1 MLALHSEPPHKVAMR
16 SLLACVAAVAALL
29 TQTAAAQPAPAQ
41 PATTA
46 DQAIATIDQA
56 LKDSAA
62 KGFGGAIIVEQGGK
76 TLLSKGYGFAD
87 RERRIPFTPDT
98 VAQIGSITK
107 SQTAAALV
115 TLIAEGKV
123 KLSDPV
129 SKFVP
134 EAPEP
139 GRSRTVAQ
147 LASHSSGLLDSC
159 TDDFEPQ
166 SEAMLISTCL
176 ARPLAHKVGE
186 DEYSNMG
193 YSVLALIV
201 QRVTGKPWEDA
212 LRERVWNPLGMKAIG
227 FDFRGVP
234 DDQFSRGY
242 LKNVE
247 KPVISR
253 EIAQLNGSD
262 WALRGNG
269 GIQASSRTMMK
280 FLDGILDPNGGF
292 PPAARKILL
301 APVPGEAGE
310 VEEGFGL
317 AFRYEANGNP
327 IRMGHAGSDGTFFSY
342 LGWLRQNDVR
352 IYLVGNNGEPEVKPL
367 GQMALKQALQLPPLS
382 K

>member
-1 MLALHSEPPHKVAMR
+1 VKRLLKLLLLVPVFALG
-16 SLLACVAAVAALL
+16 
-29 TQTAAAQPAPAQ
+29 AAASGQNAASPADTQ
-41 PATTA
+41 
-46 DQAIATIDQA
+46 ATIAQIDKVLTDA
-56 LKDSAA
+56 AA
-62 KGFGGAIIVEQGGK
+62 KGFGGAIIVEQDGK

-98 VAQIGSITK
+98 IAQIGSITK

-159 TDDFEPQ
+159 TDDFDQQ

-176 ARPLAHKVGE
+176 ARPLAYKPGE
-186 DEYSNMG
+186 DNYSNMG

-201 QRVTGKPWEDA
+201 QRVTGKPWEEA
-212 LRERVWNPLGMKAIG
+212 LRERVWAPLGMKDIG
-227 FDFRGVP
+227 FYFRGRP
-234 DDQFSRGY
+234 DDLFARGY
-242 LKNVE
+242 LNNIE
-247 KPVISR
+247 QPVISR
-253 EIAQLNGSD
+253 EIAELHGND

-269 GIQASSRTMMK
+269 GLQASSRTMIR
-280 FLDGILDPNGGF
+280 FLDGILDPNGGY

-301 APVPGEAGE
+301 SPVPGQSGE
-310 VEEGFGL
+310 VQEGFGL
-317 AFRYEANGNP
+317 AFRFEPDGTP
-327 IRMGHAGSDGTFFSY
+327 IRVGHSGSDGTFFSY

-352 IYLVGNNGEPEVKPL
+352 FYFVGNNGEDEVKPVL
-367 GQMALKQALQLPPLS
+367 QQALKLALHLPPAEAAGR
-382 K
+382 

>member
-1 MLALHSEPPHKVAMR
+1 MLALHCEPPHKVAMR
-16 SLLACVAAVAALL
+16 TLLACVAASVALL
-29 TQTAAAQPAPAQ
+29 AQPAAARPAAVQ
-41 PATTA
+41 PAITA
-46 DQAIATIDQA
+46 EQSIATIDRA
-56 LKDSAA
+56 LTDAAA
-62 KGFGGAIIVEQGGK
+62 KGFGGAIIIEQSGR

-87 RERRIPFTPDT
+87 RERRIPFTTET

-107 SQTAAALV
+107 SQTAAALT

-123 KLSDPV
+123 KLSDPI
-129 SKFVP
+129 SKFIP

-176 ARPLAHKVGE
+176 ARPLEHPVGE
-186 DEYSNMG
+186 DHYSNMG

-201 QRVTGKPWEDA
+201 QRVTGKQWEEA
-212 LRERVWNPLGMKAIG
+212 LRERVWAPLGMKDIG
-227 FDFRGVP
+227 FHFRGVS

-247 KPVISR
+247 QPIISR
-253 EIAQLNGSD
+253 EIAKLHGSD

-269 GIQASSRTMMK
+269 GIQASSRTMIR

-301 APVPGEAGE
+301 SPVPGQSGE
-310 VEEGFGL
+310 VQEGFGL
-317 AFRYEANGNP
+317 AFRYEADGTP

-342 LGWLRQNDVR
+342 LGWLRKNDVR
-352 IYLVGNNGEPEVKPL
+352 LYLVGNNGADEVKPL
-367 GQMALKQALQLPPLS
+367 VQLALKQALQIPAAA

>member
-1 MLALHSEPPHKVAMR
+1 MTRRRTFLGLI
-16 SLLACVAAVAALL
+16 AALG
-29 TQTAAAQPAPAQ
+29 AVVAQPALAQSAPA
-41 PATTA
+41 
-46 DQAIATIDQA
+46 DGGIATIDHA
-56 LKDSAA
+56 LSDAA
-62 KGFGGAIIVEQGGK
+62 LKGFGGAVVVEQGGK
-76 TLLSKGYGFAD
+76 TLLAKGYGFAD

-98 VAQIGSITK
+98 IAQIGSITK

-166 SEAMLISTCL
+166 SEAMLVSTCL
-176 ARPLAHKVGE
+176 ARPLAHKVGD

-201 QRVTGKPWEDA
+201 QRVTGKPWEEA
-212 LRERVWNPLGMKAIG
+212 LRERVWNPLGMKAVG
-227 FDFRGVP
+227 FYFRGQS

-247 KPVISR
+247 QPVISR
-253 EIAQLNGSD
+253 EIAKLHGSD

-269 GIQASSRTMMK
+269 GIQASSRAMIR
-280 FLDGILDPNGGF
+280 FLDGVLDPNGGY

-301 APVPGEAGE
+301 SPVPGQTGE
-310 VEEGFGL
+310 VREGFGF
-317 AFRYEANGNP
+317 AFRYNEDGSLY
-327 IRMGHAGSDGTFFSY
+327 RMGHAGSDGTFFSY
-342 LGWLRQNDVR
+342 LCWFPANDVR
-352 IYLVGNNGEPEVKPL
+352 FYFVGNNGEDEAKAVL
-367 GQMALKQALQLPPLS
+367 LQALKGASHLPPAGS
-382 K
+382 AAR

>member
-1 MLALHSEPPHKVAMR
+1 MR
-16 SLLACVAAVAALL
+16 SLLACVAAAAALL
-29 TQTAAAQPAPAQ
+29 AQPAAVQSAPAQ
-41 PATTA
+41 PAMTA
-46 DQAIATIDQA
+46 GQSVAAIDRA
-56 LKDSAA
+56 LTNAAA
-62 KGFGGAIIVEQGGK
+62 KGFGGAIIIEQSGK
-76 TLLSKGYGFAD
+76 TFLSKGYGFAD
-87 RERRIPFTPDT
+87 RERRIPFTPET
-98 VAQIGSITK
+98 VAQIGSVTK

-129 SKFVP
+129 SKFIP

-139 GRSRTVAQ
+139 GRSRTIAQ

-176 ARPLAHKVGE
+176 ARPLEHPVGE
-186 DEYSNMG
+186 DHYSNMG

-201 QRVTGKPWEDA
+201 QRVTGKSWEEA
-212 LRERVWNPLGMKAIG
+212 LRDRVWAPLGMKEIG
-227 FDFRGVP
+227 FYFRGVS

-247 KPVISR
+247 QPVISR
-253 EIAQLNGSD
+253 EIVKLHGSD

-269 GIQASSRTMMK
+269 GIQASSKTMIQ

-301 APVPGEAGE
+301 SPVPGQSGE
-310 VEEGFGL
+310 VQEGFGL
-317 AFRYEANGNP
+317 AFRYEADGTP
-327 IRMGHAGSDGTFFSY
+327 IRVGHAGSDGTFFSY
-342 LGWLRQNDVR
+342 LGWLRKNDVR
-352 IYLVGNNGEPEVKPL
+352 IYLVGNNGADEVQPL
-367 GQMALKQALQLPPLS
+367 VQMALKQALQIPPAAGA

>member
-41 PATTA
+41 PATTP

-56 LKDSAA
+56 LTDAAA

-201 QRVTGKPWEDA
+201 QRVTGKPWEEA

-227 FDFRGVP
+227 FYFRGAS
-234 DDQFSRGY
+234 DGQFSRGY

-247 KPVISR
+247 QPVISR
-253 EIAQLNGSD
+253 EIAKLHGSD

-280 FLDGILDPNGGF
+280 FLDAILDPNGGF
-292 PPAARKILL
+292 PAAARKILL
-301 APVPGEAGE
+301 APVPGQSGE
-310 VEEGFGL
+310 VQEGFGL
-317 AFRYEANGNP
+317 AFRYEADGNP

-342 LGWLRQNDVR
+342 LGWLRKNDVR

-367 GQMALKQALQLPPLS
+367 VQLALKQALQLPPAS

>member
-1 MLALHSEPPHKVAMR
+1 MTRCLIVLALIAAIVAQP
-16 SLLACVAAVAALL
+16 AL
-29 TQTAAAQPAPAQ
+29 AQPAPA
-41 PATTA
+41 
-46 DQAIATIDQA
+46 DGGIAAIDQA
-56 LKDSAA
+56 LTDAAA
-62 KGFGGAIIVEQGGK
+62 KGFGGAVIVEQGGK
-76 TLLSKGYGFAD
+76 TLLAKGYGFAD

-123 KLSDPV
+123 KLSDSV

-139 GRSRTVAQ
+139 GRSRTVEQ

-186 DEYSNMG
+186 DEYSNMA
-193 YSVLALIV
+193 YSVLALII
-201 QRVTGKPWEDA
+201 QRVTGKPWEEA
-212 LRERVWNPLGMKAIG
+212 LRERVWNPLGMKAVG
-227 FDFRGVP
+227 FYFRGVP

-247 KPVISR
+247 QPVISR
-253 EIAQLNGSD
+253 EIAKLHGSD

-269 GIQASSRTMMK
+269 GIQASSRAMIR
-280 FLDGILDPNGGF
+280 FLDGVLDPNGGY
-292 PPAARKILL
+292 PAAARKILL
-301 APVPGEAGE
+301 SPVPGQSGDIR
-310 VEEGFGL
+310 EGFGF
-317 AFRYEANGNP
+317 AFRYNDDGSLY
-327 IRMGHAGSDGTFFSY
+327 RMGHAGSDGTFFSY
-342 LGWLRQNDVR
+342 LCWFPANDVR
-352 IYLVGNNGEPEVKPL
+352 FYFVGNNGEDEAKAVL
-367 GQMALKQALQLPPLS
+367 LTALKAASHLPPAGPAAQ
-382 K
+382 

>member
-1 MLALHSEPPHKVAMR
+1 MR
-16 SLLACVAAVAALL
+16 SLLACVIAAAALL
-29 TQTAAAQPAPAQ
+29 APPALAEIQPVPAQ
-41 PATTA
+41 PAATA
-46 DQAIATIDQA
+46 ERAIATIDRA
-56 LKDSAA
+56 LNEAAA
-62 KGFGGAIIVEQGGK
+62 KGFGGAIVIKRGNT

-98 VAQIGSITK
+98 IAQIGSITK
-107 SQTAAALV
+107 SQTAAALT

-123 KLSDPV
+123 KVSDPV
-129 SKFVP
+129 AKFVP

-176 ARPLAHKVGE
+176 ARPLEHPVGE
-186 DEYSNMG
+186 DHYSNMG

-201 QRVTGKPWEDA
+201 QRVTGKPWEEA
-212 LRERVWNPLGMKAIG
+212 LRERVWTPLGMKGIG
-227 FDFRGVP
+227 FYFRGVP
-234 DDQFSRGY
+234 DDRFARGY

-247 KPVISR
+247 QPVISR
-253 EIAQLNGSD
+253 EIAKLRGSD

-269 GIQASSRTMMK
+269 GIQASARTMIH
-280 FLDGILDPNGGF
+280 FLDGILDANGGF

-301 APVPGEAGE
+301 SPVPGQTGE
-310 VEEGFGL
+310 VQEGFGL
-317 AFRYEANGNP
+317 AFRYEAGGKP

-342 LGWLRQNDVR
+342 LGWLRKNDVR
-352 IYLVGNNGEPEVKPL
+352 LYLVGNNGADEVTPL
-367 GQMALKQALQLPPLS
+367 VQMALKQALQIPPAA